1 MASQERPAHA
11 DSDTS
16 WWVRHVIGIG
26 GHEFAGSGPAA
37 TTAKQVD
44 AIFRL
49 HLPRFQRERGGL
61 VPIVFWAHGGLVNR
75 GYAFGDALRAIPWW
89 LANGIYPVYFVWDTG
104 LVSTLNEVLAERLA
118 HWMGSWRH
126 SDGPDGG
133 GAPPAGYGTQG
144 EPTAEGDTADVVRV
158 PGPST
163 TDGIV
168 TDGAATRRDRI
179 FDDVIRLVDG
189 RGLWEQMKD
198 DARDVSLV
206 DGGAGRYVAERV
218 DAFVRAN
225 PGTALHAVGH
235 SAGAQFQSAFVS
247 ELVRRGLTLQTV
259 QFLAPAMSI
268 RQFTEEFMPL
278 MESAAVR
285 AFTMFSL
292 GRETAQRDRLLGLYE
307 EGSMLHFILNAL
319 EPDDGGGLL
328 GLQECVEPSPLA
340 RWFGTDPDAGPV
352 GAVWSVAMGSPRSSS
367 GATTHSSFTHDV
379 LTLDSMCRRIL
390 GRDDILSAGVFS
402 GDAEIAFAVAH
413 DDFLRRLRRRL

>member
-1 MASQERPAHA
+1 M
-11 DSDTS
+11 
-16 WWVRHVIGIG
+16 IGIG
-26 GHEFAGSGPAA
+26 GHDFAGSGPAA
-37 TTAKQVD
+37 TTAEQVD

-49 HLPRFQRERGGL
+49 HLPRFQRERGGP
-61 VPIVFWAHGGLVNR
+61 VPVVFWAHGGLVNR
-75 GYAFGDALRAIPWW
+75 GYAFDDAVRAIPWW

-104 LVSTLNEVLAERLA
+104 LIATLNEVLAERLA

-126 SDGPDGG
+126 
-133 GAPPAGYGTQG
+133 
-144 EPTAEGDTADVVRV
+144 AEGPDVVRV
-158 PGPST
+158 PEPST

-168 TDGAATRRDRI
+168 TDGATTRRDRV
-179 FDDVIRLVDG
+179 FDDLIRLIDG
-189 RGLWEQMKD
+189 RGLWEQMKV
-198 DARDVSLV
+198 DARDVTLV

-235 SAGAQFQSAFVS
+235 SAGALFQSGFVN

-278 MESAAVR
+278 MESGAVR
-285 AFTMFSL
+285 TFTMFSL
-292 GRETAQRDRLLGLYE
+292 GRETARRDRLLGLYE

-328 GLQECVEPSPLA
+328 GLEECVAQSPLA

-402 GDAEIAFAVAH
+402 GDSEIAFAVAH
-413 DDFLRRLRRRL
+413 EDFLRRLRHRL